1 MIRRKKPQKKTQ
13 ILPSFSHLSA
23 KRLPRPSVS
32 PMQYKI
38 NKIDASNLESDFV
51 AINVNN
57 SSESLNE
64 SPESP
69 ESPDIE
75 LKF

>member
-1 MIRRKKPQKKTQ
+1 MIRGKKTQKKTQ
-13 ILPSFSHLSA
+13 ILPSFSHVSA

-57 SSESLNE
+57 SSENLNK
-64 SPESP
+64 
-69 ESPDIE
+69 SPDIE